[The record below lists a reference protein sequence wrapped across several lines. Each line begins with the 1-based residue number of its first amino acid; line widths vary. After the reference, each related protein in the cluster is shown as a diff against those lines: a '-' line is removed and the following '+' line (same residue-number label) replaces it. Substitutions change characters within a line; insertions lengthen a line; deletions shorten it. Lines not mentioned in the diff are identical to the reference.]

1 MIQIFSILISLIK
14 CNIDLTVVSR
24 KIRDVVAW
32 CNSNKLKSMPIKLSM
47 YILFKSR
54 RRKYEISGQLLINES
69 VLESVESTS
78 FLGICIDENLTWK
91 KHINSVCNVLSK
103 KKWTFV

>member
-1 MIQIFSILISLIK
+1 
-14 CNIDLTVVSR
+14 
-24 KIRDVVAW
+24 
-32 CNSNKLKSMPIKLSM
+32 M
-47 YILFKSR
+47 YYSKVDAGNM
-54 RRKYEISGQLLINES
+54 KYLANLLINES

-103 KKWTFV
+103 KIGLLYRIRHFVSRKILVMLYNAFILPHIKHTVWRFGVRHVKHS